1 MTGDE
6 VLSGLKVLV
15 ALAKADG
22 VVHENERLA
31 IENAL
36 DGIELDTTDGQGTQ
50 AAIDSLLASDVDLES
65 ELARIKNPRVKQQ
78 TFDSACAIVYVDG
91 EASEVERAMLEKV
104 RAAFELGDQEAAS
117 LRFKAALHR
126 AFAPL
131 AQGTQG
137 DVEPTSARR
146 DVAIDEEIKRF
157 ALLGAALASLPL
169 PSFCAGINLTNEVRL
184 ARKIA
189 TFYGHRGDA
198 SFWKTFVTNIVGAA
212 GSWLAISALARLAG
226 LGSRANGAYAS
237 AYALGKVTEL
247 YFAKQEAIET
257 DVLRAAFKDEKKRG
271 QALAKEASAKIA
283 EKTAEVDKAKRELD
297 TLLLDEK
304 ISETEYEE
312 RLVVLA

>member
-1 MTGDE
+1 MSDE

-36 DGIELDTTDGQGTQ
+36 DGIELDTTDGQGVQ
-50 AAIDSLLASDVDLES
+50 AAIDSLLATDVDLEK
-65 ELARIKNPRVKQQ
+65 ELARIKSPRVKQQ

-91 EASEVERAMLEKV
+91 EASDLERAMLEKV

-131 AQGTQG
+131 AQQADTEQ
-137 DVEPTSARR
+137 SSRR
-146 DVAIDEEIKRF
+146 DVAVEDEITRF

-247 YFAKQEAIET
+247 YFEKQEAIEI
-257 DVLRAAFKDEKKRG
+257 DALRTAFKDAKKKG
-271 QALAKEASAKIA
+271 QSLAKDASAKIA
-283 EKTAEVDKAKRELD
+283 EKTAEVEKAKRELD